1 MVDKAGEK
9 NFATRCCRIVFEHA
23 MMECQECLRVTIQQA
38 GTALLAQMAGAPR
51 KSLQPQYSLSGN
63 SWSRVEWSGVRALCS
78 RHPPALAALSD
89 STAQPRGTLYQW
101 PASIQ
106 SVNKAY
112 ELLGKAMFWEF
123 KVQLVGVESGRQKTD
138 SKNPKSSVFA
148 DIKHV
153 SPFCN

>member
-63 SWSRVEWSGVRALCS
+63 SWSRVELLLFIWKSYVRHVITCGAIS
-78 RHPPALAALSD
+78 EER
-89 STAQPRGTLYQW
+89 
-101 PASIQ
+101 
-106 SVNKAY
+106 K
-112 ELLGKAMFWEF
+112 MFAHSSQGNHFLE
-123 KVQLVGVESGRQKTD
+123 KR
-138 SKNPKSSVFA
+138 KS
-148 DIKHV
+148 
-153 SPFCN
+153 